1 MSVYSQ
7 TTHDLVLSI
16 VSRGAQ
22 ALVAGKAFALHKDHS
37 LANAR
42 DLKRAI
48 LAVARILKRV
58 S

>member
-1 MSVYSQ
+1 VL
-7 TTHDLVLSI
+7 DLVLST